1 MKRRNTRMST
11 IIKHKEFTNHKVYKL
26 SLIHI

>member
-11 IIKHKEFTNHKVYKL
+11 IIKHKEFTNHKVYL